1 MHLEY
6 MAEFYVSVNRTQKKP
21 ANAVRFSASNPLS
34 QVGVR
39 KTTFEVPFRGHVSHG
54 LM

>member
-6 MAEFYVSVNRTQKKP
+6 MAELYVSINRTQK
-21 ANAVRFSASNPLS
+21 NPQMPSGLALQTRS